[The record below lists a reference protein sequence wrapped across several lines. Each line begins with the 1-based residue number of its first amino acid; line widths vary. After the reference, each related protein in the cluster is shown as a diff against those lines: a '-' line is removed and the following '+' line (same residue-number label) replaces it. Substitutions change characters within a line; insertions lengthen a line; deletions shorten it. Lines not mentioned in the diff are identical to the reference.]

1 VFSATASNA
10 NARARF
16 VRIGVGGASSPSVQ
30 DAIGHSEGG
39 IIAAHAKMPR
49 SIMSQSA
56 PCLRVGIPKG
66 SLQDTTQKLFERA
79 GYDLRISGRSYYPS
93 IDDAEIQCILIRP
106 QEMARY
112 VAQGILDCAI
122 TGLDWVLENDVQV
135 EELADLRAP
144 WPNYGVVRWV
154 MASKDGS
161 QFATVADLE
170 GGRIATEAVG
180 MTQRFLAQHGVKA
193 KVEFSWGA
201 TEVKPPIL
209 ADAIV
214 DVSETGASLRANS
227 LRIMHVV
234 LESTPRFISQGATLA
249 DSWKRDK
256 IERLLMLL
264 KSAIAA
270 STRVLLS
277 MNAPRSQLEDIVR
290 ILPALATPTV
300 STLADAKWVDVS
312 TVVAEK
318 TVREL
323 IPRLY
328 QAGARG
334 IIELPINKIVE

>member
-1 VFSATASNA
+1 MNESTA
-10 NARARF
+10 
-16 VRIGVGGASSPSVQ
+16 
-30 DAIGHSEGG
+30 
-39 IIAAHAKMPR
+39 
-49 SIMSQSA
+49 
-56 PCLRVGIPKG
+56 CLRVGIPKG
-66 SLQDTTQKLFERA
+66 SLQETTQKLFVRA

-93 IDDAEIQCILIRP
+93 IDDPEMQCILIRP

-122 TGLDWVLENDVQV
+122 TGLDWILENDVQV

-154 MASKDGS
+154 MASKEDS
-161 QFATVADLE
+161 RFRTVQDLV

-180 MTQRFLAQHGVKA
+180 MTRRFLAQHGVNA
-193 KVEFSWGA
+193 TVEFSWGA

-214 DVSETGASLRANS
+214 DVSETGASLRANN
-227 LRIMHVV
+227 LRAMHVV
-234 LESTPRFISQGATLA
+234 LESTPRFISHGKALA
-249 DSWKRDK
+249 DGWKRAK

-264 KSAIAA
+264 KGAIAA
-270 STRVLLS
+270 ATRVLLS
-277 MNAPRSQLEDIVR
+277 MNVPRARLERVVG

-300 STLADAKWVDVS
+300 STLADPDWVDVS
-312 TVVAEK
+312 TVVDEK
-318 TVREL
+318 DVREL